1 LYTILDYNW
10 DSWFFF
16 CTAKDGPCISWGSP
30 ETEMLVDFLAFH
42 QLWEPSY
49 SRQMMLPML
58 STIFLREMAINPV
71 KTLLYGQY
79 EFDSVLRVKIRFG
92 HQFYVVKWKKAV
104 TALGSAMD
112 AIPSEKSNTQQ
123 DAIELDESLDLL
135 EEPDGPKVHF
145 DEGCCYLLTDENM
158 DLVRAAFP
166 EKVDRFL
173 HEKVWYFP
181 IISWPFH
188 LPF

>member
-1 LYTILDYNW
+1 
-10 DSWFFF
+10 
-16 CTAKDGPCISWGSP
+16 
-30 ETEMLVDFLAFH
+30 MLVDFLAFH

-49 SRQMMLPML
+49 TRQMMLPMM

-79 EFDSVLRVKIRFG
+79 EFDSVLRVKIRYG
-92 HQFYVVKWKKAV
+92 HQFYVVKWKKDV
-104 TALGSAMD
+104 TALGSVSRT
-112 AIPSEKSNTQQ
+112 IPSEESDMQH

-135 EEPDGPKVHF
+135 EESDGLKVHV

-173 HEKVWYFP
+173 HEKVRYFP

-188 LPF
+188 LSFYPPYYLEFFLVMIVT